1 MRLHRRRQ
9 PEPVVIAESVQ
20 HGLTTAEVVAPV
32 TPPKRKRRRTRAE
45 VANDRIESEQL
56 AAAEREKELAQIR
69 QVARQEWEHGRRH
82 LPPEPAF
89 DYSRHLV

>member
-20 HGLTTAEVVAPV
+20 HDLTTAEVVAPV
-32 TPPKRKRRRTRAE
+32 TRRTRAE
-45 VANDRIESEQL
+45 VANDAIVAEQA
-56 AAAEREKELAQIR
+56 AAAEREKVLAQVR
-69 QVARQEWEHGRRH
+69 QAARQEWEQGRRH

-89 DYSRHLV
+89 DYSRYLH